1 VIPLLGQFDL
11 SPLVLLV
18 LLQIALILLAHLR
31 AAAGSLFA

>member
-1 VIPLLGQFDL
+1 V

-31 AAAGSLFA
+31 AAAGGLLA